1 MPVDDSVPDD
11 DEPVAIWPEVRGHRF
26 AVWNPYDDCWDTED
40 GDDYLCDKFEVKKWY
55 AINWGGAC

>member
-1 MPVDDSVPDD
+1 VSVDDLATED
-11 DEPVAIWPEVRGHRF
+11 DEPVAIWPAVRGHRF
-26 AVWNPYDDCWDTED
+26 AIWNPYDDCWDMED